1 MKQNHYYSL
10 NFPFIR
16 IVILE
21 GINYSKHFFHLEGK
35 QLNSEE
41 KKLVSIKKKKK
52 NVKYFL

>member
-35 QLNSEE
+35 QLNSD
-41 KKLVSIKKKKK
+41 
-52 NVKYFL
+52 